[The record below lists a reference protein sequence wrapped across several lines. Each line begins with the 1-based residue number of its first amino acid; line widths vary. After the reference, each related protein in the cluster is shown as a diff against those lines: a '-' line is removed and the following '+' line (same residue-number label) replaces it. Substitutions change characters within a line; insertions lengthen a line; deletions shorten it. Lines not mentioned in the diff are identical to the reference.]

1 MSGPD
6 SIDVPGLTSPGQRVP
21 VVSVIVPPANFV
33 TVQDVK
39 DYQIIEHS
47 EWDLTRLPMVLNAA
61 FAMVDGPRGWL
72 GRCLAEQ
79 TLELACYDCRARRF
93 DLPYP
98 PVIEITQVVYD
109 DADGNE
115 QTLATSAYRLRRG
128 AFEAIASLPTFNEL
142 RIRYRAGYTPRAD
155 SPAEEPKEWQQARM
169 AILLLVGDFLRNT
182 DANIPAP
189 GMFANPAVENLL
201 APLRIRTI
209 A

>member
-1 MSGPD
+1 M
-6 SIDVPGLTSPGQRVP
+6 VTPGMRAP
-21 VVSVIVPPANFV
+21 VVSVITPPENFV

-39 DYQIIEHS
+39 DYQVIEHS
-47 EWDLTRLPMVLNAA
+47 EWDRTRVPLALNAA
-61 FAMVDGPRGWL
+61 FAMLDGPRGWL
-72 GRCLAEQ
+72 GRALAEQ
-79 TLELACYDCRARRF
+79 TLELACYDCTAIRF
-93 DLPYP
+93 DLPCP

-109 DADGNE
+109 DANGNE

-128 AFEAIASLPTFNEL
+128 AFEAISSLPTFNEL

-169 AILLLVGDFLRNT
+169 AILLLAGDFLRNT